1 LERCICNLCLATVE
15 PFDLYGLPLL
25 TEGSQDEPIQQ
36 HHIALD
42 FGDGGMRDPLSDYH
56 DALRVI
62 IIAEW

>member
-1 LERCICNLCLATVE
+1 MV
-15 PFDLYGLPLL
+15 YLL

-42 FGDGGMRDPLSDYH
+42 FGDGMMDQLSDYR
-56 DALRVI
+56 DTLRVI